1 MIINKLN
8 DIINNSQTSDP
19 RYMISSFIKQN
30 ILIINSL
37 TIKLNY

>member
-19 RYMISSFIKQN
+19 KDMISSFIKQN
-30 ILIINSL
+30 ITYN
-37 TIKLNY
+37 